1 LPGLLLEGEA
11 DFPGVCLL
19 IVSVLAL
26 QMSAGRTGGQGD
38 DHPKFGMQRWM
49 LPDHLLGCFALW
61 YFGKD
66 RTNS

>member
-1 LPGLLLEGEA
+1 
-11 DFPGVCLL
+11 
-19 IVSVLAL
+19 
-26 QMSAGRTGGQGD
+26 MSAGRTGGQGD
-38 DHPKFGMQRWM
+38 AHPKFGMQRWM